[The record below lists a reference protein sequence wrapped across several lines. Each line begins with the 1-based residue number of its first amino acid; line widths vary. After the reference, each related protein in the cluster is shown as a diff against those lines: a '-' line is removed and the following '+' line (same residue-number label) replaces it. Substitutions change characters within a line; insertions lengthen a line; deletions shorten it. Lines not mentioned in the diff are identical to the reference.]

1 MLEGTPIRHQ
11 VQLPT
16 ETEADLKV
24 LDYLGLFKSLNH
36 CSFMKNVT
44 TTVRLVGME
53 IFLVFLLQK
62 KITVEIDVNPVCS
75 DSDAEVQLSDWCL
88 LHY

>member
-1 MLEGTPIRHQ
+1 
-11 VQLPT
+11 
-16 ETEADLKV
+16 
-24 LDYLGLFKSLNH
+24 
-36 CSFMKNVT
+36 MKNVT

-62 KITVEIDVNPVCS
+62 KITVEIDVKPVCS
-75 DSDAEVQLSDWCL
+75 ASDVEVQLSDWCL